1 MEKPVR
7 LDKFLADAG
16 AGTRSEVKK
25 YIQKG
30 QVQVN
35 GKSVKKPELKVTEED
50 QVVMNGQE
58 IHAAPEYVYYLFNKP
73 AGCVSATEDFR
84 DKTVLDYIEEKD
96 RRKGLFPVGRLDKD
110 TEGFLLITDDGPLAH
125 ELLSPKKHVDKTYY
139 AKVSGKVTEEDVV
152 KLAEGVDIGEK
163 DLTRPARLEIL
174 STWESGTE
182 SAEAGNNWESE
193 IRLTIHEGKF
203 HQVKR
208 MMEALGKKVTYLKR
222 LSMGP
227 LALPSDLPTGKYRPL
242 TEKELELV
250 RMCKEHNMGFIA
262 MKGLAGGLIHNSKA
276 AMAYMTQFDNV
287 LPIWGIQKISE
298 LEEWLSYME
307 HTPSM
312 DEEIC
317 AYIEKEKLELTGD
330 FCRGCGYCMPCPAGI
345 EINTCARMSLLLR
358 RSPSANQ
365 LTERGQAMM
374 KKIEGCLH
382 CGACMKKCPYGLNT
396 PKLLEENYEDYKN
409 VLAGKTLV

>member
-152 KLAEGVDIGEK
+152 K
-163 DLTRPARLEIL
+163 
-174 STWESGTE
+174 
-182 SAEAGNNWESE
+182 AG
-193 IRLTIHEGKF
+193 RRRGYRGK
-203 HQVKR
+203 
-208 MMEALGKKVTYLKR
+208 G
-222 LSMGP
+222 S
-227 LALPSDLPTGKYRPL
+227 
-242 TEKELELV
+242 
-250 RMCKEHNMGFIA
+250 
-262 MKGLAGGLIHNSKA
+262 
-276 AMAYMTQFDNV
+276 
-287 LPIWGIQKISE
+287 
-298 LEEWLSYME
+298 
-307 HTPSM
+307 HTPGK
-312 DEEIC
+312 
-317 AYIEKEKLELTGD
+317 AGD
-330 FCRGCGYCMPCPAGI
+330 PFHLGVRYRIG
-345 EINTCARMSLLLR
+345 
-358 RSPSANQ
+358 RS
-365 LTERGQAMM
+365 R
-374 KKIEGCLH
+374 
-382 CGACMKKCPYGLNT
+382 
-396 PKLLEENYEDYKN
+396 
-409 VLAGKTLV
+409 